1 MGKDRIN
8 YTHQWYGM
16 ENLVRMEKYSGTKT
30 SEACMEK
37 IKHFSAEKDESKY
50 IQYVS
55 QYNKFEI
62 QSMRAGEIFVKC
74 ECME

>member
-1 MGKDRIN
+1 M
-8 YTHQWYGM
+8 
-16 ENLVRMEKYSGTKT
+16 RMEKYSGTKT

-37 IKHFSAEKDESKY
+37 IKRFSAEKDESKY

-62 QSMRAGEIFVKC
+62 QSMRAGEIFVK
-74 ECME
+74 